1 MRELNIAYRNS
12 RSAKQWS
19 NKAVRFEE
27 LKERLKMTIRTPKS
41 AEEYARFSKAKK
53 DAAKD
58 HGSFVTRV
66 LVGGR
71 MKIDTVESRSMVA
84 LDSDRVEAAFLD
96 SYVKSSYSY
105 G

>member
-19 NKAVRFEE
+19 NKMVRFEE
-27 LKERLKMTIRTPKS
+27 LKEHLKMTIHTPKS
-41 AEEYARFSKAKK
+41 AEEYARFPKAKK

-58 HGSFVTRV
+58 HSSFVTRV
-66 LVGGR
+66 LAGDR
-71 MKIDTVESRSMVA
+71 RKIDTVESRSMVA
-84 LDSDRVEAAFLD
+84 LDGDRIEAAFLE
-96 SYVKSSYSY
+96 SYVESSRSY